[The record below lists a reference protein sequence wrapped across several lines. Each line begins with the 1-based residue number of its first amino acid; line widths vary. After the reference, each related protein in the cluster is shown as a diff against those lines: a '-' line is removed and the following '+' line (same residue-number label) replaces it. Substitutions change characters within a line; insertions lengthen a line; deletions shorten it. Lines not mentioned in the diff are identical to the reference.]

1 MSNDAQSQSAGKV
14 DYEAFEQSHDF
25 QQLKYRYRRFVFP
38 WSIAFMVWFLSYVL
52 LSAYATEF
60 MATPV
65 FGLVNV
71 GLIFGLLQ
79 FVTTFGITMLYVR
92 YANKVLDPMTAKLR
106 DELENEAAGG
116 KA

>member
-1 MSNDAQSQSAGKV
+1 MSNDAPGQATGAV
-14 DYEAFEQSHDF
+14 DYEAVEQSHDF

-38 WSIAFMVWFLSYVL
+38 WSIAFMVWFLAYVL
-52 LSAYATEF
+52 MSAYATEF

-65 FGLVNV
+65 FGLINV

-92 YANKVLDPMTAKLR
+92 FANKTLDPMSRKIR
-106 DELENEAAGG
+106 EELESMEGG
-116 KA
+116 QQ

>member
-1 MSNDAQSQSAGKV
+1 MSNDAPGQASGAIN
-14 DYEAFEQSHDF
+14 YEEVEQQHDF
-25 QQLKYRYRRFVFP
+25 QELKYRFRRFVFP
-38 WSIAFMVWFLSYVL
+38 WSIAFMVWFLTYVL
-52 LSAYATEF
+52 MSAYATEF

-92 YANKVLDPMTAKLR
+92 FANKTLDPLSAKIR
-106 DELENEAAGG
+106 QELEAMEGG
-116 KA
+116 QK